1 MTFFFNNNETGT
13 GLTRKGH
20 AGSCFVYLFALL
32 CQIDGLAAF
41 CGYLPGVIVLYD
53 DLWTQIRIKS
63 GLITD
68 QLRQE
73 CIHMHTVI
81 FCGFSDVHN
90 KFLPYF
96 IYCLRAVR

>member
-1 MTFFFNNNETGT
+1 MTKCESCVFYQYDENYDDYVCDIS
-13 GLTRKGH
+13 LT
-20 AGSCFVYLFALL
+20 
-32 CQIDGLAAF
+32 AF

>member
-1 MTFFFNNNETGT
+1 MVLCDIS
-13 GLTRKGH
+13 LT
-20 AGSCFVYLFALL
+20 
-32 CQIDGLAAF
+32 AF

-53 DLWTQIRIKS
+53 NLWTQIRIKS
-63 GLITD
+63 SLITD